1 MSLKTPSAAHRKG
14 ILYMCLSIFLWVAAE
29 TIYKTVMHYS
39 FLEVIWIRYA
49 THLLLVLCIVAR
61 RRKKELLKTSRPVLQ
76 GLRGLM
82 MIGMPVL
89 AVMGARSARAAD
101 VLAYWQFAPLL
112 VLILS
117 ALVLSEPVRFSR
129 WGATVAAFIG
139 ACLMVRIDHVTLNS
153 ASLLLIGSAM
163 CFSFYQILSRSLG
176 KEPVLT
182 GLFFTGLAV
191 FLPLSP
197 FQPGIWIPPTTI
209 DFVLMAAIGIVGLA
223 LLWAIDKAYAL
234 APASIVA
241 PYAYLLPI
249 LVTIEHFAFT
259 GRTPT
264 AWSMFGALV
273 IAGSLLFQ
281 FFHR

>member
-1 MSLKTPSAAHRKG
+1 MQSPSASHRKG
-14 ILYMCLSIFLWVAAE
+14 ILCMCLSMFLWLAAE
-29 TIYKTVMHYS
+29 TIYKTVSRYP
-39 FLEVIWIRYA
+39 FLEVIWVRYA
-49 THLLLVLCIVAR
+49 IHLLLVLGLVAR
-61 RRKKELLKTSRPVLQ
+61 KRNMELLKTSRPILQ

-101 VLAYWQFAPLL
+101 VLACWQFAPLL
-112 VLILS
+112 VMILS
-117 ALVLSEPVRFSR
+117 TPVLSEPVRFSR

-139 ACLMVRIDHVTLNS
+139 ACLMVRMDHVTFDS
-153 ASLLLIGSAM
+153 ASLWLIGSAI
-163 CFSFYQILSRSLG
+163 CLSLYQILSRSLG

-182 GLFFTGLAV
+182 GLFYTGLAV

-197 FQPGIWIPPTTI
+197 FQPGIWTPPTMM
-209 DFVLMAAIGIVGLA
+209 DWVLMAAIGIVGLA
-223 LLWAIDKAYAL
+223 LLWALDKAYEL
-234 APASIVA
+234 APASLVA

-249 LVTIEHFAFT
+249 LVSIEHFAFT
-259 GRTPT
+259 GRAPT
-264 AWSMFGALV
+264 SLSMMGALV